1 MLRIIFFFILPMTI
15 WGSTWLAIKFQLG
28 ETAPELSVLIRFIL
42 ASLVMFLWALL
53 SKPSKI
59 RGFSAREHLL
69 FAAQGAANYSL
80 NYILTY
86 HAERYLSSGIAAVC
100 FSLMIYFNM
109 IGLATIYKKP
119 ITKQVAWGALTGGLG
134 IFLIFSK
141 EFLGLALDQNV
152 LLGLVLAIVAT
163 AFASAGNLI
172 SVKLHTQKISI
183 LSMNFWGMFY
193 GAICTLIICLILKVP
208 LAVSTKSSFW
218 YSMIYL
224 SIGGTVIAFA
234 AYMTLIKEIGADR
247 AAYTTIFTPII
258 ALILSSF
265 FEGYTWSFIN
275 ILGVS
280 LAFIGQLI
288 ILSRRNNSKTSEQT

>member
-1 MLRIIFFFILPMTI
+1 MLRVIILFILPMMI
-15 WGSTWLAIKFQLG
+15 WGSTWMAIKFQLG

-42 ASLVMFLWALL
+42 ASFVMFIWALL
-53 SKPSKI
+53 SKRGKI
-59 RGFSAREHLL
+59 RGFSVRQHLF
-69 FAAQGAANYSL
+69 FAGQGAANYSL

-86 HAERYLSSGIAAVC
+86 HSERYLSSGLVAVC

-109 IGLATIYKKP
+109 IGLAIFYKKP
-119 ITKQVAWGALTGGLG
+119 VAKQVVWGALTGGLG

-141 EFLGLALDQNV
+141 EFLGLSLDQNIFW
-152 LLGLVLAIVAT
+152 GLALAIIAT
-163 AFASAGNLI
+163 AFASTGNLV
-172 SVKLHTQKISI
+172 SVQLHKQKISI
-183 LSMNFWGMFY
+183 LTMNFWGMFY
-193 GAICTLIICLILKVP
+193 GAICTLIICLILNVP
-208 LAVSTKSSFW
+208 FTVSAKSSFW
-218 YSMIYL
+218 FSMIYL

-280 LAFIGQLI
+280 LAFVGQLI
-288 ILSRRNNSKTSEQT
+288 ILGRRNNSKASEQK